1 MTAGLSCLYCDHL
14 AVKTSHTCTAQECKC
29 ASNQYATS
37 EFTATPSA
45 AMCSPLSRLSSL
57 GSVRM
62 EYRKVCSV
70 WIGFGS
76 SLRSVRMGF
85 EGSVEKSKMGFGG
98 RLCSE
103 CHGT

>member
-1 MTAGLSCLYCDHL
+1 M
-14 AVKTSHTCTAQECKC
+14 
-29 ASNQYATS
+29 
-37 EFTATPSA
+37 
-45 AMCSPLSRLSSL
+45 
-57 GSVRM
+57 
-62 EYRKVCSV
+62 